1 MLRPG
6 SVRRRPM
13 RQQPARP
20 PVAGG
25 RRVHGDFSHFRM
37 HAHACAVVRPE
48 ALAAVRLSSVEA
60 VNCRFGAGSYD
71 NELGGGHVMLSPASA
86 HGSEGV
92 RCASPAA
99 LPTGWSA
106 VELESYGSALMTSG
120 QFYVHPVLLVSE
132 VVPSSGPVAGGTRVS
147 VLGAS
152 TLRESSTLRCR
163 FESSGATAPARFVAR
178 GQIEC
183 ASPPSSSSGARHVEV
198 SLNGQQWSN
207 SGVAFTY
214 RPAAAVS
221 SVWPVRGAMEG
232 GTPVTVQ
239 GSGFSQ
245 AAEALGAL
253 RCRFNE
259 TSVPAAYVSESQ
271 IVCNTTAS
279 SPGLA
284 VVEVTTNGQDY
295 TMSGVRFEAL
305 AVLMNGITPWLGPYA
320 PGGAPRV
327 HYDHIRLAGCGG

>member
-1 MLRPG
+1 VPAAYVSESQLVCNTTASSPG
-6 SVRRRPM
+6 L
-13 RQQPARP
+13 
-20 PVAGG
+20 
-25 RRVHGDFSHFRM
+25 
-37 HAHACAVVRPE
+37 AVVEVTTNGQDYTMSGVRFE
-48 ALAAVRLSSVEA
+48 ALAVLMNGITPWLGPQLGGTVITIAAVRLSSVEA

-271 IVCNTTAS
+271 LVCNT
-279 SPGLA
+279 
-284 VVEVTTNGQDY
+284 
-295 TMSGVRFEAL
+295 
-305 AVLMNGITPWLGPYA
+305 
-320 PGGAPRV
+320 
-327 HYDHIRLAGCGG
+327 